1 MNPLTDMTFPVAAG
15 SLTTPVAALGTVILT
30 LAFIGLVSAW
40 RWTGDRLRALT
51 NPREHAL
58 IRLHID
64 TLRSHGRSEAF
75 MGWAE
80 REVRRAMRQGRPQ
93 ERPDTELTT

>member
-1 MNPLTDMTFPVAAG
+1 MNPLVDMTLPLAVG
-15 SLTTPVAALGTVILT
+15 SLTTPVAALGTVVLT
-30 LAFIGLVSAW
+30 LAAIGLVSAW
-40 RWTGDRLRALT
+40 HWVSDRLRALT

-80 REVRRAMRQGRPQ
+80 REVRRAMRQGPPH
-93 ERPDTELTT
+93 ERPDTELST